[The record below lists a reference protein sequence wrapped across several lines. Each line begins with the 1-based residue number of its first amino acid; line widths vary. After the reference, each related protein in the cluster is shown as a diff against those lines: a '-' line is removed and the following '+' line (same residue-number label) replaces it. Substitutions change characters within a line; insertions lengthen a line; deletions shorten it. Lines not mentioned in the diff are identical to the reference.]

1 MDINNII
8 FIIYK
13 NYVDKIIKYGF
24 RFSWLDL
31 EWNIEILFIDRVI
44 CINNNGFNMLKVM
57 IVIKVFEFLL

>member
-24 RFSWLDL
+24 RFSRLDL